1 MALRKLTKSGA
12 GRLSDRE
19 IKAEIMTRLGLDPHS
34 VADNITYKKKYDVV
48 RLKTVNYS
56 RQQMLETPIRPN
68 ENWLRTLRNQQAGAP
83 LTAQQAGILS
93 TSSQNTQAYARRI
106 ERGDQRITDQGI
118 LNLERQFNGL
128 LTKNTL
134 GLEKQYEEFRTK
146 EVTTQNLVDEN
157 GEIIATY
164 NLSDGEAPAA
174 NLPEGAVLDTPHTE
188 RVLRTDQSIQ
198 EVKEFLE
205 TLADALH
212 EYQDARLEGNRALYR
227 RGGRKDRARKR
238 IGS

>member
-1 MALRKLTKSGA
+1 MALRKWTKNGVRQLT
-12 GRLSDRE
+12 DRE

-34 VADNITYKKKYDVV
+34 VADNKTYKRMYDVQ
-48 RLKTVNYS
+48 RLRTVNYS
-56 RQQMLETPIRPN
+56 RQQMLETPIRAN
-68 ENWLRTLRNQQAGAP
+68 ENWLQTLRRQQSEAP

-93 TSSQNTQAYARRI
+93 TSSQNTQAYVRRI

-164 NLSDGEAPAA
+164 NLSEGEAPPA
-174 NLPEGAVLDTPHTE
+174 NLPAGAVLDTPLTE

-198 EVKEFLE
+198 EVKEYLE

-212 EYQDARLEGNRALYR
+212 TWQDSRLQGNRAIYGGGGGSGKR
-227 RGGRKDRARKR
+227 RSV
-238 IGS
+238 GS

>member
-1 MALRKLTKSGA
+1 MALRKWTKSSA
-12 GRLSDRE
+12 RRLTDRE
-19 IKAEIMTRLGLDPHS
+19 IKAEIMARLGLDPKS
-34 VADNITYKKKYDVV
+34 AADNETYNKKYDVQ
-48 RLKTVNYS
+48 RLRTVNYR
-56 RQQMLETPIRPN
+56 RQQMLETPIRVN

-93 TSSQNTQAYARRI
+93 TSSQNTKAYARRI

-157 GEIIATY
+157 GEIIATF
-164 NLSDGEAPAA
+164 NLSEGEAPPAE
-174 NLPEGAVLDTPHTE
+174 LPAGAQLDTPHTE

-212 EYQDARLEGNRALYR
+212 EYQDARLEGNRALYG
-227 RGGRKDRARKR
+227 RGGRNAARKR
-238 IGS
+238 VGS